1 MAKIT
6 IFVGVF
12 LVLLGIGFFIGTGM
26 EHRTALIPAA
36 FGAVLIIVGRQ
47 ARLEARRKH
56 AMHIAV
62 VIALL
67 GFGGTVRSLGKVA
80 QYFSGQPV
88 DRPAAV
94 IAQSIMAIVL
104 GLFVGLTIRSFIQ
117 ARRTRVS

>member
-1 MAKIT
+1 MDKVT
-6 IFVGVF
+6 ILVGLF
-12 LVLLGIGFFIGTGM
+12 LVLLGLGFFIGTGM

-36 FGAVLIIVGRQ
+36 FGAVLMILGRQ

-62 VIALL
+62 VVALL

-80 QYFSGQPV
+80 QHFSGQPV

-94 IAQSIMAIVL
+94 IAQALMAIVL
-104 GLFVGLTIRSFIQ
+104 GVFVALSIRSFIQ
-117 ARRTRVS
+117 ARRARVS